1 MKIDIY
7 ADVLEIKQ
15 IQSLKKEDW
24 IKGFTTNPT
33 LIRKGGAKDYLLF
46 AEEASRVSGN
56 FPLSLEVV
64 ADDLDQMY
72 RQAKKLSELGNNIYV
87 KIPITNTRGE
97 SSLSLV
103 NKLAGEGVNINITA
117 IMTIEQIQLINKIV
131 KTENEC
137 ILSVFAGRIADT
149 GIDPVPYMSKIKK
162 IIDQRKEFKLLWA
175 SPREILNLIQAEE
188 VGCDIITATQEI
200 LQKINLLGKNLEV
213 SSLETVQMFRND
225 ALAAGYNF

>member
-15 IQSLKKEDW
+15 IQSLKNEDW

-46 AEEASRVSGN
+46 AEEASRISGN

-64 ADDLDQMY
+64 ADDSDQMY

-162 IIDQRKEFKLLWA
+162 IIGQRKEFKLLWA

-213 SSLETVQMFRND
+213 FSLETVQMFRND